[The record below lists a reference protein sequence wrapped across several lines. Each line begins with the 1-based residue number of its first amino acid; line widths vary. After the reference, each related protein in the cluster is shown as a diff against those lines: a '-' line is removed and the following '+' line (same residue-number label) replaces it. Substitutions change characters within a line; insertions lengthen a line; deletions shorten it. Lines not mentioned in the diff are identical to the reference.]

1 MSGQLV
7 HSSCTELRKCCSRAC
22 AAPAVELTS
31 PAAPAATVQLLAV
44 VLAPFALPVILLL
57 LLLLVLLTSLQRIP
71 LLELLPCCWPGAS
84 DTLGLHGASWNTE
97 SCPPWPRYLCTT
109 SALLVLSA
117 AEQAAVASA
126 AGLVA
131 VLLQPPASTRSAV
144 ATAVQLHSTIQCSG
158 AAKDLL
164 LLPITD
170 GWKASCT
177 WAGTSRVALP
187 LPAGSLVLVLM
198 LLPLLEALAGGSSHC
213 RSLAA
218 AAPVRP
224 SSVACTRGTTCRAS
238 AIITSG

>member
-1 MSGQLV
+1 
-7 HSSCTELRKCCSRAC
+7 
-22 AAPAVELTS
+22 
-31 PAAPAATVQLLAV
+31 
-44 VLAPFALPVILLL
+44 
-57 LLLLVLLTSLQRIP
+57 
-71 LLELLPCCWPGAS
+71 
-84 DTLGLHGASWNTE
+84 
-97 SCPPWPRYLCTT
+97 
-109 SALLVLSA
+109 VLSA

-131 VLLQPPASTRSAV
+131 VLLQLPASTRSAA

-158 AAKDLL
+158 AAKDLLL